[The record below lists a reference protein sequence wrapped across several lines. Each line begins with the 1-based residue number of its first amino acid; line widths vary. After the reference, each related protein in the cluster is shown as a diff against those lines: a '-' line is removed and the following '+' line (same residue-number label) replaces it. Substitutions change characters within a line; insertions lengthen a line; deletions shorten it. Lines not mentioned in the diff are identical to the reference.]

1 MMEKKLCIIMPLTL
15 VGNKNEC
22 ISDTQNDIEKPQ
34 KHCAEQKEP
43 DTKKHILCDS
53 IYMTSSTG
61 KTNLQCQKSDQW
73 LPGLRSGEV

>member
-15 VGNKNEC
+15 VRNKNEC

-43 DTKKHILCDS
+43 DTKKRDS
-53 IYMTSSTG
+53 IYMTSTTG